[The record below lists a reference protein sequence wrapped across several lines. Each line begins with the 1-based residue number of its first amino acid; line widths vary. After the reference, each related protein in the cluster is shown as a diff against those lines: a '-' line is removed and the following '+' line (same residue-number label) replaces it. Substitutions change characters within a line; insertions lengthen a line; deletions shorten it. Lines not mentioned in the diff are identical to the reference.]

1 MSAAFLSSQRAGSW
15 VESRMPVWSLALD
28 IFECCWDSNMDIEA
42 ISEQRKY
49 CIFYLFFCILHSV
62 AGTILMI
69 LQILTYLN
77 LLNSW
82 RQIFFLLL
90 LSNLFYCGKNT
101 YHEVNLLN
109 KLLSVQY
116 SIVDHRA
123 GVLILIILQKRK
135 PRHQ

>member
-1 MSAAFLSSQRAGSW
+1 
-15 VESRMPVWSLALD
+15 
-28 IFECCWDSNMDIEA
+28 
-42 ISEQRKY
+42 
-49 CIFYLFFCILHSV
+49 
-62 AGTILMI
+62 MI